1 MKWKRVYIYG
11 YFFLWRRITCLLD
24 QSDDHR
30 EYVAI
35 NSLNEYSN
43 GEKKLNPS
51 IVRSLMRD
59 KREYVDVV
67 SVDQNIVSKHEYKD
81 FEKTISKL
89 AEFLRI
95 FKADLKG

>member
-1 MKWKRVYIYG
+1 MQLLQIKIWLKIKNIIQNKKTMPNEMEKGIYIWLL
-11 YFFLWRRITCLLD
+11 FFFGGELHVFLD

-59 KREYVDVV
+59 KREYVETHG
-67 SVDQNIVSKHEYKD
+67 K
-81 FEKTISKL
+81 
-89 AEFLRI
+89 
-95 FKADLKG
+95 